1 MCLTKMVYIMNYL
14 VRVLFMKKTTL
25 ILTFLIYTFSVFAE
39 AGIISSFLSE
49 KSFDNHS
56 SQSASISTKQV
67 NNSVTNTNGDSED
80 SGHCEESICHIC
92 HIGHCH
98 HVSTAAFAAP
108 SSPVNLSNIFSRKPN
123 LVIAHD
129 YSNKLK
135 RPPRLS

>member
-1 MCLTKMVYIMNYL
+1 MVYIMNYL

-39 AGIISSFLSE
+39 AGIVSSFLSE

-56 SQSASISTKQV
+56 TQSASISTKQV
-67 NNSVTNTNGDSED
+67 NNSVTSTNGDSED
-80 SGHCEESICHIC
+80 GGHCEESIC

-108 SSPVNLSNIFSRKPN
+108 FSPIDISNIFSRKPN
-123 LVIAHD
+123 LGTAHD